1 MRYFIEFAYKG
12 TYYHGSQYQPNGVT
26 VQGVMEDAFQTILR
40 QPVGLVFAGRT
51 DAGVHA
57 MQMFAHF
64 DLDVTPPTPERLNR
78 LLPTDIAVYR
88 IFPVETDKHARF
100 SATSRTYEYRINT
113 HKSPFTRDTRTYIT
127 NALDFDAMNAAAEYL
142 LGTHD
147 FASLAGRCRGCSV
160 HDHCQPFSAE
170 HGTRRGRHA
179 ARCRQTKTI
188 APRV

>member
-12 TYYHGSQYQPNGVT
+12 TYYHGSQFQPNGVT
-26 VQGVMEDAFQTILR
+26 VQGVMEDAFLTILR
-40 QPVGLVFAGRT
+40 QHVGLVFAGRT

-88 IFPVETDKHARF
+88 IFPVEADKHARF

-113 HKSPFTRDTRTYIT
+113 SKSPFTRDTRTYIT

-142 LGTHD
+142 LG
-147 FASLAGRCRGCSV
+147 SSV

-170 HGTRRGRHA
+170 HGARRGRHA

>member
-12 TYYHGSQYQPNGVT
+12 TYYHGSQFQPNGVT
-26 VQGVMEDAFQTILR
+26 VQGVMEDAFLTILR
-40 QPVGLVFAGRT
+40 QHVGLVFAGRT

-113 HKSPFTRDTRTYIT
+113 HKSPFTRDTRTYSC
-127 NALDFDAMNAAAEYL
+127 
-142 LGTHD
+142 G
-147 FASLAGRCRGCSV
+147 GV
-160 HDHCQPFSAE
+160 SAR
-170 HGTRRGRHA
+170 HTRFCLVLQSA
-179 ARCRQTKTI
+179 Y
-188 APRV
+188 